1 MLGTWINV
9 AGVIVGS
16 LLGLLLGRGLPKRMS
31 DAVIHAF
38 ALITITIGVGG
49 AIQSD
54 NPYVLIVSIAIGTL
68 VGEALDLQGRIE
80 SFAAHWETRL
90 VRGEGSGLAKGFI
103 TATLLYCTGAMAV
116 VGSIESGIHGDH
128 TMIFTKTTLDFVASI
143 VLASSLGIG
152 VMFSAGS
159 VLVYQGSIVLLA
171 GLVAPYLSDATVT
184 QMSAVGSVL
193 LVGLGVNMLGVTKL
207 RIMNYV
213 PAIFLPVLLMPLYM
227 FFFG

>member
-16 LLGLLLGRGLPKRMS
+16 MLGLLLGRGLPKRMS

-38 ALITITIGVGG
+38 ALITITIGVSG
-49 AIQSD
+49 AIKND

-80 SFAAHWETRL
+80 SFAEHWETRL
-90 VRGEGSGLAKGFI
+90 TRGESTGLAKGFI

-193 LVGLGVNMLGVTKL
+193 LIGLGLNMLGVTKL

-213 PAIFLPVLLMPLYM
+213 PAILLPVLLMPLYLY
-227 FFFG
+227 FFG